1 MSGAPRTSRR
11 ELVLL
16 LAIVLAGAA
25 LRLAGL
31 GSLPRGLHPDEAA
44 NALETLSILRDGRST
59 DGRALPLVFDHHGVD
74 WVEGTYVW
82 LSAPFVALAGDHVET
97 GVRLLAALAG
107 TGAVAATFFLA
118 RRLGGTRTGLLAAA
132 ILAIEPW
139 AVHHSRFG
147 DRATLEPVLLASGLA
162 LGLSGL
168 DDRRARR
175 AALGGVLLGLAVAT
189 YAPARLVVPLIALAL
204 VLGWEGPR
212 ATKLAFLAPVLLA
225 GLAVL
230 PFALS
235 ERGLLRLREIGVLS
249 PVTALGGYARCLS
262 PRTLFTGAE
271 GQGFLAKGV
280 PPLHVFEGPLILA
293 GIVAAWR
300 ERRLRF
306 LLGWLA
312 AFPLASAFTVP
323 SPNLL
328 RATFGVPLLAVLGA
342 LGAASLVDRFGPKR
356 VSAILAPAALACL
369 GVSIYLYVAVF
380 PATTSA
386 WAPYAGE
393 REEVARLHGRVHLE
407 KPHEKALV
415 DLYARGRPHTWASG
429 TDVTFGD

>member
-16 LAIVLAGAA
+16 VAIVLAGAA

-44 NALETLSILRDGRST
+44 NALEALSILRDGRST

-74 WVEGTYVW
+74 WVEGVYVW
-82 LSAPFVALAGDHVET
+82 LSLPFVALAGDHVEV

-107 TGAVAATFFLA
+107 TAALVATFFLG
-118 RRLGGTRTGLLAAA
+118 RRLGGSRTGLLAAA

-147 DRATLEPVLLASGLA
+147 DRAALEPLLVAAGLA
-162 LGLSGL
+162 IGL
-168 DDRRARR
+168 DGLETRSARR
-175 AALGGVLLGLAVAT
+175 AALGGAVLGLALAT
-189 YAPARLVVPLIALAL
+189 YAPARLVVPLVALSL
-204 VLGWEGPR
+204 VLAIDAPR
-212 ATKLAFLAPVLLA
+212 PTKVAFLAPLVLA
-225 GLAVL
+225 GVAVL

-249 PVTALGGYARCLS
+249 PLTVLGGYARCLS
-262 PRTLFTGAE
+262 PRTLFSGAE

-280 PPLHVFEGPLILA
+280 PPLHVFEGPLILV

-312 AFPLASAFTVP
+312 VFPLASALTVP

-328 RATFGVPLLAVLGA
+328 RAIFGVPLLAIFGGFGVEKLI
-342 LGAASLVDRFGPKR
+342 DRFGVAKLGS
-356 VSAILAPAALACL
+356 VLAPAALACL
-369 GVSIYLYVAVF
+369 GVAIYLYVSVF
-380 PATTSA
+380 PTTTSA

-393 REEVARLHGRVHLE
+393 RDEVARMHGRVHLG

-415 DLYARGRPHTWASG
+415 DLYGRARPHTWASDA
-429 TDVTFGD
+429 DVVFGD